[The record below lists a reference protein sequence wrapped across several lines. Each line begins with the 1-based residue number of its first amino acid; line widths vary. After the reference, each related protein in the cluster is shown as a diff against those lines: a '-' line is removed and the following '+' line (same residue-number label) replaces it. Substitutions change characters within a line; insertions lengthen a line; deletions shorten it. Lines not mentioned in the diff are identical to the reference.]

1 MISLLLYKEQKRDSE
16 TLAAAVLLL
25 QVPQVAGITI
35 EEEEEEAGSPMVSD
49 DDSGDDDS
57 ADEGESDADSIL
69 VTDEDK
75 EGPSYEAGDNVGEP
89 GEGDD
94 SDLDHHAAARAHT
107 TRQPALRNELQVF

>member
-1 MISLLLYKEQKRDSE
+1 M
-16 TLAAAVLLL
+16 LLL

-35 EEEEEEAGSPMVSD
+35 EEEEEDAGSPMVSD

-57 ADEGESDADSIL
+57 ADEGESDVDSIL

-75 EGPSYEAGDNVGEP
+75 EGPSYEAGDNGGEP

-94 SDLDHHAAARAHT
+94 SDLDHLTAARAHT
-107 TRQPALRNELQVF
+107 TRQPALRNELQVR